1 MAKVRSSGLDFVGN
15 INWGTHMCQF
25 FKTQQ
30 DLLDVVVPYCVN
42 GLKNNEFCI
51 WVTSEFL
58 TTQEAHKAM
67 QQTLP
72 NYQDYVAKGQIE
84 IVPYTDWYL
93 KQEKFELKRILNMW
107 VEKHNKAI
115 AAGYS
120 GLRATGNP
128 FWLSNKKEWQDFTA
142 YEAEINNVI
151 SKYKMLVLCT
161 YSIDKCQA
169 DEIIDVVTNHE
180 FSMIKREG
188 KWTLIQSTVQKK
200 TADALVKT
208 ERKFSELYS
217 SMTEGVAFHEIVYD
231 QQDMPEDYKILDV
244 NPSFEKITGLCKEET
259 RGKTASE
266 VYGTGNPPYID
277 IYAKVA
283 ETGKPKT
290 FETYFTPLNKYFS
303 ISCISTAKG
312 NFTTVFHDI
321 TERKK
326 AEEAL
331 NQAKTDWERTFDSIP
346 DLIAILDNNHQIVR
360 ANKAMATALKLPPE
374 KCIGLSCYNHVHGT
388 SCPPDFCPHSKTIRD
403 GEEHVAEV
411 HEETLGGD
419 FLVSTTPLFDE
430 QDLMVGSVH
439 VARNIT
445 ERKKAEEDM
454 AKIQIQLKQNASKL
468 EEYANKMEQLAE
480 QRAQQIKATERMVAI
495 GQTASMVGH
504 DIRNPLQAIIGD
516 VYLVKEEL
524 QSLPESENKQAIK
537 ESIAAIEDNIF
548 YINKIVSD
556 LQDYTRPL
564 KPAVEEINIKQLIQN
579 ILSISNIPKNIQTNV
594 IVEDDLTLNSD
605 PAYLKRALTNLAIN
619 AIQAMPNGGEINIKA
634 QSTSNII
641 KINIKDTGVGIPKEV
656 KDKLFMPLFTTK
668 AKGQG
673 LGLAVVKRLAEGLG
687 GKVSFESEEGSGT
700 EFTVEFPNLS
710 LEKSQ

>member
-25 FKTQQ
+25 FKSQQ
-30 DLLDVVVPYCVN
+30 DLLDVVVPYFVD
-42 GLKNNEFCI
+42 GLKNNELCV

-58 TTQEAHKAM
+58 TAQTANKAM
-67 QQTLP
+67 QQAIP
-72 NYQDYVAKGQIE
+72 NYQDYVTKGQIE
-84 IVPYTDWYL
+84 IIPYTDWYL
-93 KQEKFELKRILNMW
+93 KEGKFELQRVLHAW

-115 AAGYS
+115 VAGYA

-128 FWLSNKKEWQDFTA
+128 FWLSNKKDWKDFTA
-142 YEAEINNVI
+142 YETEINKVI
-151 SKYKMLVLCT
+151 SNYKMLVLCT

-188 KWTLIQSTVQKK
+188 KWTLIQSIVQKK
-200 TADALVKT
+200 TADALIKT
-208 ERKFSELYS
+208 EKKFRELYS
-217 SMTEGVAFHEIVYD
+217 SMTEGVAFHEIISD
-231 QQDMPEDYKILDV
+231 AQNMPADYRIVDV
-244 NPSFEKITGLCKEET
+244 NPSFEKITGLCKEDAV
-259 RGKTASE
+259 GKIASE
-266 VYGTGNPPYID
+266 LYGTETPLYLD
-277 IYAKVA
+277 VYAKVA
-283 ETGKPKT
+283 ATGKPRT
-290 FETYFTPLNKYFS
+290 FETYFPPMDRYFS
-303 ISCISTAKG
+303 ISCISTATGK
-312 NFTTVFHDI
+312 FTTVFHDI

-331 NQAKTDWERTFDSIP
+331 NQAKTDWERTFDSVP
-346 DLIAILDNNHQIVR
+346 DLIAILDNNHHIVR
-360 ANKAMATALKLPPE
+360 ANKAMTNALKLPAE
-374 KCIGLSCYNHVHGT
+374 KCIGLNCYDHVHGT
-388 SCPPDFCPHSKTIRD
+388 SCPPDFCPHSKTIQD
-403 GEEHVAEV
+403 GEEHIAEV
-411 HEETLGGD
+411 HEERLGGD

-430 QDLMVGSVH
+430 QGFMVGSVH

-445 ERKKAEEDM
+445 ERKKAEKDM
-454 AKIQIQLKQNASKL
+454 AKIQIQLKENASQL

-480 QRAQQIKATERMVAI
+480 QRAHQLKASERMAAI

-524 QSLPESENKQAIK
+524 QDLSESESKQVIR
-537 ESIAAIEDNIF
+537 ESITAIEENIF

-564 KPAVEEINIKQLIQN
+564 KPVVEEINVKQLIQN
-579 ILSISNIPKNIQTNV
+579 ILSMIKIPKNIQTNLQ
-594 IVEDDLTLNSD
+594 VENKLTLNSD
-605 PAYLKRALTNLAIN
+605 PAYLKRALTNLIIN
-619 AIQAMPNGGEINIKA
+619 AIQAMPNGGELTIKA
-634 QSTSNII
+634 QSKGNIT
-641 KINIKDTGVGIPKEV
+641 KINIKDTGVGISKEA

-700 EFTVEFPNLS
+700 EFTVEFLNLT
-710 LEKSQ
+710 

>member
-1 MAKVRSSGLDFVGN
+1 MAKVRSSGLDFVGP
-15 INWGTHMCQF
+15 IEWGTHMCQF

-30 DLLDVVVPYCVN
+30 DLLDVVVPYFID
-42 GLKNNEFCI
+42 GLKNNEYCI
-51 WVTSEFL
+51 WVTSDFL

-72 NYQDYVAKGQIE
+72 NYQDYAVKGQIE
-84 IVPYTDWYL
+84 IIPYTDWYL
-93 KQEKFELKRILNMW
+93 KEGKFELKRVLNAW

-115 AAGYS
+115 ASGFA

-128 FWLSNKKEWQDFTA
+128 FWLNNKKDWDDFTT

-151 SKYKMLVLCT
+151 GNYKMLVLCT

-180 FSMIKREG
+180 FSMIKRNG
-188 KWTLIQSTVQKK
+188 KWTLIQSIVQKK
-200 TADALVKT
+200 TVDALIKT
-208 ERKFSELYS
+208 EKKFRELYS
-217 SMTEGVAFHEIVYD
+217 SMTEGVAFHEIIYD
-231 QQDMPEDYKILDV
+231 AQNTPVNYRIVDV
-244 NPSFEKITGLCKEET
+244 NPSFEKITGLCKEDAI
-259 RGKTASE
+259 GKVSSE
-266 VYGTGNPPYID
+266 LYGTETPPYLD
-277 IYAKVA
+277 VYAKVA
-283 ETGKPKT
+283 ATGKPRT
-290 FETYFTPLNKYFS
+290 FETYFPPMNRYFS

-312 NFTTVFHDI
+312 KFTTVFHDI

-326 AEEAL
+326 SEEAL
-331 NQAKTDWERTFDSIP
+331 NQAKTDWERTFDSVP
-346 DLIAILDNNHQIVR
+346 DLIAILDNNHHIVR
-360 ANKAMATALKLPPE
+360 ANKAMATALKLPAE
-374 KCIGLSCYNHVHGT
+374 KCIGLNCYDHVHGT
-388 SCPPDFCPHSKTIRD
+388 SCPPDFCPHSKTIQD
-403 GEEHVAEV
+403 GEEHIAEV
-411 HEETLGGD
+411 HEERLGGD

-430 QDLMVGSVH
+430 QGSMVGSVH

-445 ERKKAEEDM
+445 DRKKAEEDM
-454 AKIQIQLKQNASKL
+454 AKIQIQLKENASKL

-480 QRAQQIKATERMVAI
+480 QRAHQLKSSERMVAI

-524 QSLPESENKQAIK
+524 QGIPESESKQVIR
-537 ESIAAIEDNIF
+537 ESIAAIEENIF

-564 KPAVEEINIKQLIQN
+564 KPAVEEINLKQLIQN
-579 ILSISNIPKNIQTNV
+579 ILSMINIPKNIQTKMQ
-594 IVEDDLTLNSD
+594 VEDNLTLNSD
-605 PAYLKRALTNLAIN
+605 PAYLKRTLTNLAIN
-619 AIQAMPNGGEINIKA
+619 AMQAMPNGGELTIKA
-634 QSTSNII
+634 QSIDNII

-656 KDKLFMPLFTTK
+656 KDKLFMSLFTTK

-700 EFTVEFPNLS
+700 EFSVEFPNLA
-710 LEKSQ
+710 